1 MKNQKKIDG
10 KVDISMNTKKCVM
23 LGSAVILTKGLFDT
37 DDAKTAHGL
46 IRGTERFQITGVID
60 HINVGRDAGEVLD
73 GVHRDIPVYSNMAA
87 YLAAKGT
94 KPHYAIIGVAV
105 PGGQLDEQWK
115 TFLLEIINQGISL
128 VNGMH
133 MLLGDNPIFRE
144 AAKVNNVS
152 IIDVRRHKPSHE
164 LHFWSG
170 QIFGMKIPR
179 IAVLGTDCAQGKRTT
194 SRMLVELCRE
204 SGLHAEMIYTGQ
216 TGWLQG
222 SPYGFVLDA
231 TTNDFVS
238 GELEAAI
245 VQCEE
250 EACPDLIVV
259 EGQSGMRNPLGPCG
273 TEIIVSGNIK
283 GVILQHTPFR
293 EFYDSTEKMGCQLP
307 SIESEIQ
314 LIEMYGTKVIAVTLN
329 GKGSTK
335 EDLVSYSINLEQK
348 TGIPVFCPFLAPMGK
363 ILPVIQQFIREHGS
377 SSNTATNLRS

>member
-1 MKNQKKIDG
+1 MD
-10 KVDISMNTKKCVM
+10 TKKSVM
-23 LGSAVILTKGLFDT
+23 MGSAVIITKGFLET
-37 DDAKTAHGL
+37 ENAKTAHGL
-46 IRGTERFQITGVID
+46 IRGTERFHITGVID
-60 HINVGRDAGEVLD
+60 HANSGRDAGEILD
-73 GVHRDIPVYSNMAA
+73 GVHRNIPVYSDMADYIA
-87 YLAAKGT
+87 DKGK
-94 KPHYAIIGVAV
+94 KPNYAIIGVAL

-115 TFLLEIINQGISL
+115 TIMLKFINQGISI

-144 AAKVNNVS
+144 AAKKNKVS
-152 IIDVRRHKPSHE
+152 IIDVRRQKPSGQ

-170 QIFGMKIPR
+170 RIFAMKIPR
-179 IAVLGTDCAQGKRTT
+179 LAVLGTDCAQGKRTT
-194 SRMLVELCRE
+194 TRMLIELCQE
-204 SGLHAEMIYTGQ
+204 SGLNAEMIYTGQ

-222 SPYGFVLDA
+222 SSYGFILDA

-293 EFYDSTEKMGCQLP
+293 EFYSSTADMGCRIP
-307 SIESEIQ
+307 SIESEIN
-314 LIEMYGTKVIAVTLN
+314 LIEMYGAKVIAVTLN
-329 GKGSTK
+329 GKGSNK
-335 EDLVSYSINLEQK
+335 EGLTSYGIDLEQK
-348 TGIPVFCPFLAPMGK
+348 IGIPVFFPLLEPMVE
-363 ILPVIQQFIREHGS
+363 ILPVIEHFIWEHSGS
-377 SSNTATNLRS
+377 TNTTSNLNSL